1 MSRTGGP
8 RNQQQMRELIA
19 QTAARFLAEGASDF
33 ATAKRK
39 AARQLGATDTHCLPT
54 NEQIEAALRSYQQLY
69 LGEQQQQHVDA
80 LRRVA
85 RSAMRQLEKYS
96 PQLTGSVL
104 SGTAGPYAN
113 INLHLF
119 AEDSKEVELDLLNK
133 GIAFEYGEKRF
144 RSGERT
150 LTVPTLTLQLE
161 NIPVE
166 CALFTPQQQRLALRS
181 PVDGKMMER
190 ASLKQLELLLNG
202 LA

>member
-1 MSRTGGP
+1 
-8 RNQQQMRELIA
+8 MRELIA
-19 QTAARFLAEGASDF
+19 QTAARFMAEGASDF

-69 LGEQQQQHVDA
+69 LGEQQQEHVA
-80 LRRVA
+80 ELRRIA
-85 RSAMRQLEKYS
+85 ADAMRRLEKYS
-96 PQLTGSVL
+96 PLLTGSVL

-119 AEDSKEVELDLLNK
+119 AEDSKAVELDLLNK
-133 GIAFEYGEKRF
+133 NMTFEHGEKRF

-150 LTVPTLTLQLE
+150 LTIPTLTLQCE

-181 PVDGKMMER
+181 PVDGGIMER
-190 ASLKQLELLLNG
+190 ATLRQLELLLND